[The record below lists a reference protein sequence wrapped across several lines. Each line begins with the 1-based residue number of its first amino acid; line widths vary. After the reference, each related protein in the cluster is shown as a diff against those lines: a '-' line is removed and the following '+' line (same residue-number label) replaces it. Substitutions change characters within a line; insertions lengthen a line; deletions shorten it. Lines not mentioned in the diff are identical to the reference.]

1 MDIEDE
7 LLSVLATVII
17 QRKKLR
23 KRSKSTGDGFSGF
36 TEKERE
42 SDLLK
47 HESRVPSYELNA

>member
-23 KRSKSTGDGFSGF
+23 KRSKNTGDGFSGF

-42 SDLLK
+42 
-47 HESRVPSYELNA
+47 